1 MHLEKE
7 KKKEKPVSYKTKRTE
22 VITGRSRNAHNSENS
37 AKDCWKFKWDD
48 KRKALKRGDFDEN
61 SKCGKNGQWLSIS

>member
-7 KKKEKPVSYKTKRTE
+7 KKEKPLSYKTKRTE
-22 VITGRSRNAHNSENS
+22 VIRSRNAHNSEKS
-37 AKDCWKFKWDD
+37 AKGCWKFKGDD

-61 SKCGKNGQWLSIS
+61 SKCGKNGLSVS